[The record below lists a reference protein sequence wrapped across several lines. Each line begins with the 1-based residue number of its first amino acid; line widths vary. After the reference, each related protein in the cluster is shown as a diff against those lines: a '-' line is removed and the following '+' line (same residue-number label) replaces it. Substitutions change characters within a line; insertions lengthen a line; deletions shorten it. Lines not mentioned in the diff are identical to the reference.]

1 MPIGMT
7 RLRCNGTAKRVQRY
21 DMVDKE
27 PVGQSDRLAHAMI
40 TDKGRI
46 ISNDEQSQSIMP

>member
-27 PVGQSDRLAHAMI
+27 PVGQSNRLAHAMI

-46 ISNDEQSQSIMP
+46 IFNDEQSQSIMP